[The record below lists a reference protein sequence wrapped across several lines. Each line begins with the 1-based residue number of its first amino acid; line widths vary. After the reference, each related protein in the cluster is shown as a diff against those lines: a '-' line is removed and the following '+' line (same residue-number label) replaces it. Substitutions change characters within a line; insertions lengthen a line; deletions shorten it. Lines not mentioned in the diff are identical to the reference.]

1 MFLNLEGFF
10 YVLFSGSY
18 LSAHTKQNLSI
29 HSISENGRKPVKK
42 ISASA
47 TVLLTLKVEVQ
58 SPYNRITISYNRKG
72 HRAFAVFLLSIF
84 VGKCRRAVSDMR
96 CRSPPLHLDFLH
108 FKNSDRQF
116 GYEIYPLSLDK
127 KQIEAIDFDCGY
139 IENSPAFYRFDFE
152 ADELCDTFLNTDG
165 FDKGCAFIN
174 GFNLGRFWKIGPQKR
189 LYIPAPLLKK
199 GKNTI
204 IIFETEGNASD
215 SILLCKEA
223 DLG

>member
-1 MFLNLEGFF
+1 MSFF
-10 YVLFSGSY
+10 GSY

-108 FKNSDRQF
+108 FKNSD
-116 GYEIYPLSLDK
+116 
-127 KQIEAIDFDCGY
+127 
-139 IENSPAFYRFDFE
+139 
-152 ADELCDTFLNTDG
+152 
-165 FDKGCAFIN
+165 
-174 GFNLGRFWKIGPQKR
+174 GRYLW
-189 LYIPAPLLKK
+189 
-199 GKNTI
+199 
-204 IIFETEGNASD
+204 
-215 SILLCKEA
+215 
-223 DLG
+223 

>member
-108 FKNSDRQF
+108 FKNSDGR
-116 GYEIYPLSLDK
+116 YLKEI
-127 KQIEAIDFDCGY
+127 C
-139 IENSPAFYRFDFE
+139 
-152 ADELCDTFLNTDG
+152 T
-165 FDKGCAFIN
+165 
-174 GFNLGRFWKIGPQKR
+174 
-189 LYIPAPLLKK
+189 KK
-199 GKNTI
+199 GIYQRKWRLCGI
-204 IIFETEGNASD
+204 ILHGVLPLQGIRP
-215 SILLCKEA
+215 
-223 DLG
+223 DLYGQAVYPHSRLSA

>member
-1 MFLNLEGFF
+1 MKSKIFNLFSLEQVSTNANLMTLYSGGLFCYTLNYPLNLFLNLEGFF

-108 FKNSDRQF
+108 FKNSD
-116 GYEIYPLSLDK
+116 
-127 KQIEAIDFDCGY
+127 
-139 IENSPAFYRFDFE
+139 
-152 ADELCDTFLNTDG
+152 
-165 FDKGCAFIN
+165 
-174 GFNLGRFWKIGPQKR
+174 GRYLW
-189 LYIPAPLLKK
+189 
-199 GKNTI
+199 
-204 IIFETEGNASD
+204 
-215 SILLCKEA
+215 
-223 DLG
+223 